1 MGKYAPNRPII
12 ITANSSFYLLHYRK
26 LLIKKLNKKNNIVTI
41 SPKDFST
48 KQLSKLSVN
57 LPWRIDRSKDRN
69 LSSFLLSLL
78 RMLFLVRAVKPKLIH
93 SHTLRTNLIIS
104 IVCSFYGIPS
114 ILSFTGL
121 GLLSKDNSSSF
132 FFKIVLKTI
141 MFFSIYERKG
151 IFSWQKSFKRSRF
164 IFQNKNDQ
172 SIFISSNKKAQ
183 VLSKIIYGSGIPEEY
198 FLKRRNKSNFAKNN
212 PKLQFIYCARLLVSK
227 GIKTFI
233 ELAKSFPEHDFIIFG
248 EFDYSSKDSINK
260 KEFLDLCENKNIT
273 FKGHQKKP
281 LLKNKFQNPVL
292 IVPSYYGE
300 GLPRA
305 ILEAFS
311 LKIPVICSKQAT
323 INLFTQKELYVVDH
337 KEYTYYYSAIKEFIV
352 DFQNGKIKK
361 KVNKAYKL
369 SKNFSEKEIVS
380 QTQKLY
386 EELL

>member
-1 MGKYAPNRPII
+1 MGKYIPHRPII

-26 LLIKKLNKKNNIVTI
+26 LLIKKLNQKNNLITI
-41 SPKDFST
+41 SPKDSST
-48 KQLSKLSVN
+48 IKLSKLSVN

-93 SHTLRTNLIIS
+93 SHTLRTSLIIA
-104 IVCSFYGIPS
+104 IVCSIYNIPC

-121 GLLSKDNSSSF
+121 GLLSKDNSSSLLF
-132 FFKIVLKTI
+132 RIVLKTI
-141 MFFSIYERKG
+141 MFFSIHEMKG
-151 IFSWQKSFKRSRF
+151 IFTWQKSFNRSRF
-164 IFQNKNDQ
+164 IFQNKNDKF
-172 SIFISSNKKAQ
+172 IFISTNKKAE
-183 VLSKIIYGSGIPEEY
+183 VLSKVIYGSGIPEEY
-198 FLKRRNKSNFAKNN
+198 FLKKCNKLNWAKIN

-233 ELAKSFPEHDFIIFG
+233 ELSKSFPEHDFIIFG
-248 EFDYSSKDSINK
+248 EFDYSSKDCINK
-260 KEFLDLCENKNIT
+260 KEFLDLCENKNII
-273 FKGHQKKP
+273 FKGHQKNP
-281 LLKNKFQNPVL
+281 LLKNKYQNPVL

-323 INLFTQKELYVVDH
+323 INLFTKKELYVVDH
-337 KEYTYYYSAIKEFIV
+337 KEYSYYSAIKEFML
-352 DFQNGKIKK
+352 DLKNGKIKK
-361 KVNKAYKL
+361 KISKAYSL